1 MIINPMQ
8 LSLSPC
14 HRVPW
19 LYDSFCMT
27 HVEDK
32 GDVWKTLVDETIDLV
47 NKTLLV
53 PIPSAPPIVESIQMQ
68 VKRGTDFIQEK
79 SDKRLM
85 LLEEANSVAMP
96 LPYKNSKSELCE
108 ENKMNGDFFSEEKKS
123 TEAPPRRRKRDSKPF
138 LNFKTVIAVISK
150 LV

>member
-1 MIINPMQ
+1 
-8 LSLSPC
+8 
-14 HRVPW
+14 
-19 LYDSFCMT
+19 MT

-85 LLEEANSVAMP
+85 LLEEADSVTVP
-96 LPYKNSKSELCE
+96 LPYKNSKSELYE
-108 ENKMNGDFFSEEKKS
+108 ENSKMNGDLFSEEKKS
-123 TEAPPRRRKRDSKPF
+123 TEAPARRRKRDSKPF

>member
-1 MIINPMQ
+1 
-8 LSLSPC
+8 
-14 HRVPW
+14 
-19 LYDSFCMT
+19 MT

-79 SDKRLM
+79 SEKRLM

-96 LPYKNSKSELCE
+96 LPCKNSKSELCE
-108 ENKMNGDFFSEEKKS
+108 ENSKMNGDLLSDEKKS

-150 LV
+150 LVRRLSMY

>member
-1 MIINPMQ
+1 M
-8 LSLSPC
+8 
-14 HRVPW
+14 PW
-19 LYDSFCMT
+19 LYDSFSMT

-32 GDVWKTLVDETIDLV
+32 GDVWKTLVDDTIDLV
-47 NKTLLV
+47 TKTLLV

-85 LLEEANSVAMP
+85 LLEEVDSVP
-96 LPYKNSKSELCE
+96 HKNSKSELCE
-108 ENKMNGDFFSEEKKS
+108 ENSKMNGDLFYEEKKS
-123 TEAPPRRRKRDSKPF
+123 TEAAPRRRKRDSKPF

>member
-1 MIINPMQ
+1 
-8 LSLSPC
+8 
-14 HRVPW
+14 
-19 LYDSFCMT
+19 MT

-68 VKRGTDFIQEK
+68 VKRGTDFVQDK
-79 SDKRLM
+79 VSDKKLM
-85 LLEEANSVAMP
+85 LLEEADSVVVS
-96 LPYKNSKSELCE
+96 LPYKNSKSELSE
-108 ENKMNGDFFSEEKKS
+108 KNSKMNGDLFSEEKKS
-123 TEAPPRRRKRDSKPF
+123 TEVPPRRRKRDSKPF

>member
-1 MIINPMQ
+1 
-8 LSLSPC
+8 
-14 HRVPW
+14 
-19 LYDSFCMT
+19 MT

-68 VKRGTDFIQEK
+68 VKRGTDFVQDK
-79 SDKRLM
+79 VSDKKLM
-85 LLEEANSVAMP
+85 LLEEIDSVAVS
-96 LPYKNSKSELCE
+96 LPHKNSKSELCE
-108 ENKMNGDFFSEEKKS
+108 ENSKMNGDLFSEEKKS
-123 TEAPPRRRKRDSKPF
+123 TEVPPRRRKRDSKPF